1 MIMKR
6 NTSNKLVDSILKRLI
21 KVIFE
26 IIEKPLLWNIWV
38 LRKCRNSVI
47 FR

>member
-26 IIEKPLLWNIWV
+26 MIEKPLLGNI
-38 LRKCRNSVI
+38 
-47 FR
+47 